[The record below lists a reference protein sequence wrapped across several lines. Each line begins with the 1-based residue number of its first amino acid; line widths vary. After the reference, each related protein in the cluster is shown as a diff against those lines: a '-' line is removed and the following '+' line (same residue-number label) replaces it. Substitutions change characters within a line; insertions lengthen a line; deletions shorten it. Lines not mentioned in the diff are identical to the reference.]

1 MLVVVEVHEARPR
14 NGGETSGCLMV
25 GLPLELQRAYEA
37 PASPRRQPALHQRK
51 QTRRVTDNVREE
63 PIYPS
68 DTLWFEAKCTFL
80 PHFDHRERRYARI
93 ERRLVNADDLGAQPL
108 QHPGPATRAA
118 AEIEAAL
125 ARQRLLAQK
134 GEELPELEV
143 GAAGRRRA
151 VLDEADLAIWKGAR
165 AACRRQ
171 QRAGLEQG
179 PGSERR
185 RGRRRAE

>member
-25 GLPLELQRAYEA
+25 GLPLELQCAHEA

-68 DTLWFEAKCTFL
+68 DTLWFEAECTLL
-80 PHFDHRERRYARI
+80 PHFDHRERCDTRV
-93 ERRLVNADDLGAQPL
+93 ERCLVDADDLGAKAL
-108 QHPGPATRAA
+108 QDPGPAARAA
-118 AEIEAAL
+118 AEVEAAL
-125 ARQRLLAQK
+125 ARLRVLAQE

-143 GAAGRRRA
+143 GPARRRRA
-151 VLDEADLAIWKGAR
+151 VLDKAH
-165 AACRRQ
+165 
-171 QRAGLEQG
+171 
-179 PGSERR
+179 
-185 RGRRRAE
+185 